1 MVYRTVIDDLK
12 YSIIFVRNRHIIDI
26 DETVCAAGKQD
37 TLLGWM
43 ELELCCIASSFS
55 FQLHITIPFDYIYTH
70 LSNVIVM
77 ALNILKTMVP
87 G

>member
-1 MVYRTVIDDLK
+1 MVYGTVIDDLK

-26 DETVCAAGKQD
+26 DETICAAGKQD

-43 ELELCCIASSFS
+43 ELE
-55 FQLHITIPFDYIYTH
+55 